1 VSYDVTGNHAYM
13 PWLQLQ
19 APIVPVSLANKKVPE
34 LTGSRAE
41 TSIMDS
47 LFGTG
52 EAAERMATK
61 ET

>member
-1 VSYDVTGNHAYM
+1 M
-13 PWLQLQ
+13 PLLQLQ
-19 APIVPVSLANKKVPE
+19 APTAPVSLVKKEMPE

-41 TSIMDS
+41 TSITDS

-52 EAAERMATK
+52 DAAERMTTK

>member
-1 VSYDVTGNHAYM
+1 M
-13 PWLQLQ
+13 PLLQLQ
-19 APIVPVSLANKKVPE
+19 APTAPVSLANKKIAE

-47 LFGTG
+47 LLGTG
-52 EAAERMATK
+52 EAAERMTTK